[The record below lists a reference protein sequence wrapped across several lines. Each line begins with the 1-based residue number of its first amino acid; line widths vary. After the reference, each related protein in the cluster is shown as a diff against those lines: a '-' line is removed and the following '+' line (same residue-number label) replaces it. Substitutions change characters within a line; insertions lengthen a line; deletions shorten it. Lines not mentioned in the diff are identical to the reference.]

1 MRTAFPHLFCVWLLA
16 ACAHTPAKPTPDPEA
31 IRATAESFHRRARW
45 KDFRGAADLIVADR
59 RQAFVDAR
67 DQQRDER
74 DLTISD
80 YELTDLRLDPDGER
94 AWVVSRI
101 SWLRLPSVTEQ
112 TQLVTTEL
120 VGSGRSWR
128 IARQDRGPFAD
139 VLSAPYAPAAP

>member
-1 MRTAFPHLFCVWLLA
+1 LWLLA
-16 ACAHTPAKPTPDPEA
+16 ACAHAPAAPAPDPES
-31 IRATAESFHRRARW
+31 IRSAVEAFHRRARW

-59 RQAFVDAR
+59 RQAFIDAR
-67 DQQRDER
+67 AQMRDER

-80 YELTDLRLDPDGER
+80 YELADVRLDPEGER

-120 VGSGRSWR
+120 VGTGRSWK
-128 IARQDRGPFAD
+128 IARQDCGPFEDA
-139 VLSAPYAPAAP
+139 LSAPYAPPEP

>member
-1 MRTAFPHLFCVWLLA
+1 MRPALPHLLCLWLLA
-16 ACAHTPAKPTPDPEA
+16 ACAHTPARPTPDPES
-31 IRATAESFHRRARW
+31 IRATTEAFHRRVRW
-45 KDFRGAADLIVADR
+45 KDFRGAADLLVADR
-59 RQAFVDAR
+59 RQAFLDAR

-80 YELTDLRLDPDGER
+80 YELTDLRVDPEGER
-94 AWVVSRI
+94 AWVVTRI

-128 IARQDRGPFAD
+128 IARQDRGPFEDA
-139 VLSAPYAPAAP
+139 LSAPYVPPTP